1 MFEIH
6 EYFRRKNFSMKMLHG
21 RKTYLFEN
29 ISFKQKTGKR
39 QTEYFHP
46 LVYLMAA
53 AGAGPMSEAKSVC

>member
-1 MFEIH
+1 
-6 EYFRRKNFSMKMLHG
+6 MKMLHG
-21 RKTYLFEN
+21 RQAYLFEN